1 MAGHSKWHNIQH
13 RKGAQDAKR
22 GKVFTKLIKEIVIAA
37 KAGGGVIENNPGLR
51 MVIDKALASNMKRD
65 TIESAVKR
73 GSGDLEG
80 ENYDEV
86 RYEGYGLAGTAIM
99 VDTLTDNRNRT
110 VADVRHAFTKHGG
123 NLGTDGSV
131 SYLFTKQ
138 GFISFANGDNEDQ
151 IMEIALDTGAQD
163 VVTNDDGSID
173 VITSPEEFF
182 SVKDALTDAG
192 LECVHSQVTME
203 PSIRVELNLQDAEKF
218 MKLIERLED
227 LDDTQEVYHNADISD
242 EVMAQL

>member
-22 GKVFTKLIKEIVIAA
+22 GKIFTKLIKEIVIAA
-37 KAGGGVIENNPGLR
+37 KQGGGVIENNPSLR
-51 MVIDKALASNMKRD
+51 MVIDKALAANMKRD
-65 TIESAVKR
+65 TIENAVKR
-73 GSGDLEG
+73 GSGDLDG
-80 ENYDEV
+80 DNYEEI
-86 RYEGYGLAGTAIM
+86 RYEGYGLGGTAIM
-99 VDTLTDNRNRT
+99 VDCLSDNRNRT
-110 VADVRHAFTKHGG
+110 VGDVRHAFTKHGG

-138 GFISFANGDNEDQ
+138 GFISFERGDEDQ
-151 IMEIALDTGAQD
+151 IMEIALDNGAQD
-163 VVTNDDGSID
+163 VITNDDDSID
-173 VITSPEEFF
+173 VITSPEDFF
-182 SVKDALTDAG
+182 TVKDALIAAE
-192 LECVHSQVTME
+192 LEPSHSEVTME
-203 PSIRVELNLQDAEKF
+203 PANRVTLNLGDAEKF

>member
-65 TIESAVKR
+65 TIENAVKR

-138 GFISFANGDNEDQ
+138 GFISFATGSDEDQ
-151 IMEIALDTGAQD
+151 IMEIALDSGAQD

-182 SVKDALTDAG
+182 TVKDALADAG
-192 LECVHSQVTME
+192 LESVHSQVTME

-242 EVMAQL
+242 EVMAKL

>member
-22 GKVFTKLIKEIVIAA
+22 GKIFTKLIKEIVIAA
-37 KAGGGVIENNPGLR
+37 KSGGGVIENNPGLR
-51 MVIDKALASNMKRD
+51 MVIDKALAANMKRD
-65 TIESAVKR
+65 TIENAVKR

-138 GFISFANGDNEDQ
+138 GFISFTAGSDEDQ
-151 IMEIALDTGAQD
+151 IMEAALDAGADD

-173 VITSPEEFF
+173 VLTSPEEFF
-182 SVKDALTDAG
+182 TVKDALTDAG
-192 LECVHSQVTME
+192 LECAHAEVTME
-203 PSIRVELNLQDAEKF
+203 PSTRVELNLQDAEKF
-218 MKLIERLED
+218 MKLIDRLED
-227 LDDTQEVYHNADISD
+227 LDDTQEVYHNADISE

>member
-1 MAGHSKWHNIQH
+1 M
-13 RKGAQDAKR
+13 
-22 GKVFTKLIKEIVIAA
+22 
-37 KAGGGVIENNPGLR
+37 
-51 MVIDKALASNMKRD
+51 
-65 TIESAVKR
+65 
-73 GSGDLEG
+73 
-80 ENYDEV
+80 
-86 RYEGYGLAGTAIM
+86 
-99 VDTLTDNRNRT
+99 
-110 VADVRHAFTKHGG
+110 RHAFTKHGG

-138 GFISFANGDNEDQ
+138 GFISFATGDDEDQ
-151 IMEIALDTGAQD
+151 IMEIALDSGAQD
-163 VVTNDDGSID
+163 VISNDDGSID

-182 SVKDALTDAG
+182 TVKDALADAG
-192 LECVHSQVTME
+192 LESAHSQVTME

>member
-51 MVIDKALASNMKRD
+51 MVIDKALTSNMKRD

-138 GFISFANGDNEDQ
+138 GFIGFATGDDEDQ
-151 IMEIALDTGAQD
+151 IMEIALDSGAQD

-182 SVKDALTDAG
+182 TVKDALADAG
-192 LECVHSQVTME
+192 LESAHSQVTME